1 MDLDCCLA
9 WQVDYAYTIIDD
21 CGNSTG
27 FSYSNVG
34 NGAFGGGDNSTV
46 GGHTPVDI
54 STGLG
59 GFKEPIRIT
68 GLQPNP
74 TNDYSTL
81 GFVVTS
87 DMRLRIDLY
96 TMTGGFISELYDG
109 NASADAQY
117 VLDVDAGD
125 LSSGMYQIR
134 LSSNSYVLVKK
145 LLVTD

>member
-1 MDLDCCLA
+1 
-9 WQVDYAYTIIDD
+9 
-21 CGNSTG
+21 
-27 FSYSNVG
+27 
-34 NGAFGGGDNSTV
+34 
-46 GGHTPVDI
+46 
-54 STGLG
+54 
-59 GFKEPIRIT
+59 
-68 GLQPNP
+68 
-74 TNDYSTL
+74 
-81 GFVVTS
+81 
-87 DMRLRIDLY
+87 MRLRIDLY